1 VTEELLRTIFDETA
15 AGVAITDPEGRHL
28 ACNPALERMLGY
40 SLREWK
46 KRRIGD
52 AVHPDDRKKVA
63 AAREELISGK
73 RDEIALEHRFIRKDG
88 ESVWGRSSVSVARDE
103 GGTPLRLVAVIEDI
117 TERKQAEG
125 NANEAREF
133 AENLLETT
141 DAVVVQLSSKGEIQF
156 VNRAFEEL
164 AGYSREDLEGKNWF
178 EILAPRNRYPE
189 IWEEF
194 QRLTAGEIPVRSENP
209 ILTKAGEER
218 YILWRKR
225 SLHRDNEI
233 VGTVSIG
240 IDISERRRAEEQI
253 ALLTHSL
260 DMHSDAAY
268 WMDSEN
274 RCFYVND
281 AACAAVGYTREELIG
296 KPASFL
302 NPQATPEALK
312 AVWER
317 LRTDGFF
324 FTESV
329 HRRKDGS
336 EFPVEMM
343 ATYVQFGGKEYNCGF
358 ARNISERKQ
367 QERELALLTEKLAQ
381 AEKMETVGRL
391 AGGVA
396 HNFNNILTALIGYCE
411 LLLAKLPEGADGH
424 QEAEQIKR
432 AADHAASVTRE
443 LLLFSHREAGKR
455 VRLDLNA
462 VVMQT
467 GPLLRQLIRSDIE
480 LTTALAPTIAL
491 VTADRDQIEQVLV
504 NLVLNARDAIRGG
517 GKITI
522 ATGDV
527 KLAEEMIKGNFS
539 LSPGH
544 YVTLSVEDSGVGMDE
559 DTKARVFEPFFTT
572 KGTGLGTGL
581 GLSTIYGIV
590 EDSGGLIL
598 VDSKPN
604 AGTRL
609 TIYLPALSSRG

>member
-1 VTEELLRTIFDETA
+1 
-15 AGVAITDPEGRHL
+15 
-28 ACNPALERMLGY
+28 
-40 SLREWK
+40 
-46 KRRIGD
+46 
-52 AVHPDDRKKVA
+52 
-63 AAREELISGK
+63 
-73 RDEIALEHRFIRKDG
+73 
-88 ESVWGRSSVSVARDE
+88 
-103 GGTPLRLVAVIEDI
+103 
-117 TERKQAEG
+117 
-125 NANEAREF
+125 
-133 AENLLETT
+133 
-141 DAVVVQLSSKGEIQF
+141 
-156 VNRAFEEL
+156 
-164 AGYSREDLEGKNWF
+164 
-178 EILAPRNRYPE
+178 
-189 IWEEF
+189 
-194 QRLTAGEIPVRSENP
+194 
-209 ILTKAGEER
+209 
-218 YILWRKR
+218 
-225 SLHRDNEI
+225 
-233 VGTVSIG
+233 
-240 IDISERRRAEEQI
+240 
-253 ALLTHSL
+253 
-260 DMHSDAAY
+260 MHSDAAY

-358 ARNISERKQ
+358 ARDVSERKQ

-544 YVTLSVEDSGVGMDE
+544 YVTLSVKDSGVGMDE

-604 AGTRL
+604 AGTKL
-609 TIYLPALSSRG
+609 TIYLPALSGRG